1 MKYAIHYEKDFRYF
15 SEIDEVIFDY
25 TINKDLSALENILP
39 LRKTVILRIP
49 TTYSAEDMDKTLP
62 AIQEYA
68 KKFNIIIQCSF
79 REQKELVTFLKHNNI
94 SFMFRDYATDFSTV
108 YAMKN
113 LGVKDI
119 YIAEDLCFSLD
130 KLQTLRENGIR
141 LRVFPNIAQIAPG
154 CNTLVPEI
162 TKFWIRPEDTEL
174 YEDYIDVMEFYPPL
188 GRDRTSVL
196 FEIYKKRQ
204 WLGDIKD
211 LILSY
216 NDSILN
222 TTIAPHFGK
231 MRINC
236 GKKCMYNNCNICLE
250 IANLAKKFNEANLYT
265 IKKKYKEEI
274 PNDIK
279 EQTIEKLKNRGKE
292 LIKNEISPD

>member
-15 SEIDEVIFDY
+15 SEIDEVIFNY
-25 TINKDLSALENILP
+25 TVDKDLSVLETILNP
-39 LRKTVILRIP
+39 GKTVILAIP
-49 TTYSAEDMDKTLP
+49 KTYAPEDLELALP
-62 AIQEYA
+62 AINKCAE
-68 KKFNIIIQCSF
+68 KFNIIIQCDFKDQKDTLPSF
-79 REQKELVTFLKHNNI
+79 FKDNNI
-94 SFMFRDYATDFSTV
+94 SFMFKNYATDFSTV
-108 YAMKN
+108 YTMKN
-113 LGVKDI
+113 IGAKDI
-119 YIAEDLCFSLD
+119 YIVEDICFSLD
-130 KLQTLRENGIR
+130 KLQKIRDGIR

-174 YEDYIDVMEFYPPL
+174 YEKYIDVMEFYPSL
-188 GRDRTSVL
+188 EKNRSSVL

-216 NDSILN
+216 NDSIIN

-236 GKKCMYNNCNICLE
+236 GKKCMYNSCGVCLE
-250 IANLAKKFNEANLYT
+250 IANLAKNFNKVNLHT
-265 IKKKYKEEI
+265 IKKKYKQEI
-274 PNDIK
+274 PDDIK
-279 EQTIEKLKNRGKE
+279 EQTIEELKNKGKQI
-292 LIKNEISPD
+292 LNENKTN